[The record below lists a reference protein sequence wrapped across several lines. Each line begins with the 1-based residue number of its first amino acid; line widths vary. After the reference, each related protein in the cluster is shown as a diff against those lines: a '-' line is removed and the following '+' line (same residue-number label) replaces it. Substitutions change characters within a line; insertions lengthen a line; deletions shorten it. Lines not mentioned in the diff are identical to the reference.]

1 MENESFA
8 LELNNHDNRLQTCE
22 RRIEDLELKTDK
34 LETLTLA
41 VQKLAISVEQMT
53 KDQADFRGQQNELA
67 RRLLEVERAPAQQK
81 ASEYEYI
88 KKTAVQCI
96 ISALVG
102 AGLVYLGLK

>member
-1 MENESFA
+1 MENEI
-8 LELNNHDNRLQTCE
+8 LLNINDHDNRLKACE
-22 RRIEDLELKTDK
+22 RRIDALEDKTDK

-53 KDQADFRGQQNELA
+53 KDQSDFRGQQNELA

-81 ASEYEYI
+81 ANEYDDI
-88 KKTAVQCI
+88 KKTAVHCI

-102 AGLVYLGLK
+102 AVLVYLGISI

>member
-1 MENESFA
+1 MENEI
-8 LELNNHDNRLQTCE
+8 LLNINDHDNRLKACE
-22 RRIEDLELKTDK
+22 RRIDDLENKTDK

-53 KDQADFRGQQNELA
+53 KDQSDFRGQQNELA

-81 ASEYEYI
+81 ANEYDDI
-88 KKTAVQCI
+88 KKTAVHCI

-102 AGLVYLGLK
+102 AILVYLGLSV